1 MPRLPTAIAAT
12 TILAL
17 GACSAGTPAQPS
29 VTAMPSIGK
38 SIEVFGQEDAA
49 CRDYAAKETGPASP
63 AQAGIQ
69 TEMVRSA
76 AGGLVGAGAGALLGS
91 LKGAMGTGA
100 ALGGPV
106 GIVAGAL
113 TAGSAASAA
122 SGKLQQRYDIAYA
135 QCMHAKG
142 NMVAGV
148 QAMAGRR
155 F

>member
-1 MPRLPTAIAAT
+1 MPRLATAVSTAA
-12 TILAL
+12 ILAL
-17 GACSAGTPAQPS
+17 AACSAGPPSQPS
-29 VTAMPSIGK
+29 VTAMPTVGK

-49 CRDYAAKETGPASP
+49 CRDYAGKQTGPASP
-63 AQAGIQ
+63 AQAGSQ
-69 TEMVRSA
+69 TEIARSA

-106 GIVAGAL
+106 GLVAGAL

-122 SGKLQQRYDIAYA
+122 SGKLQKRYDMAYA

-142 NMVAGV
+142 NTVSGL
-148 QAMAGRR
+148 QAMAGPR

>member
-1 MPRLPTAIAAT
+1 MPRLATAVAAT
-12 TILAL
+12 TVLAL
-17 GACSAGTPAQPS
+17 GACSAAPPTQPS
-29 VTAMPSIGK
+29 LAAMPSAGK
-38 SIEVFGQEDAA
+38 SIEVFSQEDAA
-49 CRDYAAKETGPASP
+49 CRDYAGKETGTSSP
-63 AQAGIQ
+63 AQAGMQ
-69 TEMVRSA
+69 TEIMRSA

-106 GIVAGAL
+106 GLVAGAL

-122 SGKLQQRYDIAYA
+122 SGKLQQRYDMAYA

-142 NMVAGV
+142 NTVAGLQTV
-148 QAMAGRR
+148 AGRR